1 MEGTQ
6 MAKKSKKVRKQ
17 KAVVDVKKAQ
27 ANDRTENNTATE
39 VSAATLSVRSSA
51 AKRTAAGKFT
61 KQVFARI
68 GGKECPRFAPM
79 TWKERDAFMQ
89 KPEGAAVKQRYDEHI
104 ASVK

>member
-1 MEGTQ
+1 
-6 MAKKSKKVRKQ
+6 
-17 KAVVDVKKAQ
+17 VKKAQ
-27 ANDRTENNTATE
+27 ANDRTRNNTATKE

-79 TWKERDAFMQ
+79 TGKERDAFMQ
-89 KPEGAAVKQRYDEHI
+89 KPEGAAVRERYKAHL